1 MQILNSEN
9 FKKDYKTIQ
18 NFIEQSS
25 DDQVKNQVKSLLS
38 ELITHVRNIDNIHN
52 DLALVSRLSDKTQ
65 ESRNR
70 IADLRK
76 KIFKIIESN

>member
-25 DDQVKNQVKSLLS
+25 DGSVKNQVKSLLS